1 MESWGFFFGEKDEIK
16 VREIMAILNT
26 NDYEKVKKF
35 YIEIVSKN

>member
-1 MESWGFFFGEKDEIK
+1 MEILGFIFGEKDEIK

-26 NDYEKVKKF
+26 NDYEKVKNF